1 MDRILPFVNTP
12 FIKILTG
19 IRRSGKTTIMKMLIN
34 ELKKSGIQDD
44 QILTYNFDSLQYE
57 ELKTAQALYA
67 HLTVSAWE
75 NLSLSG

>member
-57 ELKTAQALYA
+57 ELKTA
-67 HLTVSAWE
+67 
-75 NLSLSG
+75 